1 MLADYREQ
9 GINGLSKYTMEMK
22 SDSGSGLRTDLTGFR
37 KSSPITPVIFD
48 WISSTYC
55 NSKIIFQ
62 VRTSRQEAQEITNVI
77 QQTIGI
83 VEKRK
88 EEEISR
94 KISLQRLTD
103 DDDLDSGDELE
114 KELMKDRER

>member
-1 MLADYREQ
+1 M
-9 GINGLSKYTMEMK
+9 
-22 SDSGSGLRTDLTGFR
+22 
-37 KSSPITPVIFD
+37 
-48 WISSTYC
+48 
-55 NSKIIFQ
+55 
-62 VRTSRQEAQEITNVI
+62 RTSRQEAQEITNVI

>member
-1 MLADYREQ
+1 M
-9 GINGLSKYTMEMK
+9 
-22 SDSGSGLRTDLTGFR
+22 
-37 KSSPITPVIFD
+37 
-48 WISSTYC
+48 
-55 NSKIIFQ
+55 
-62 VRTSRQEAQEITNVI
+62 RTSRQEAQEITNVI

-103 DDDLDSGDELE
+103 DDDLDSGDELD
-114 KELMKDRER
+114 KELMKGRER

>member
-1 MLADYREQ
+1 M
-9 GINGLSKYTMEMK
+9 
-22 SDSGSGLRTDLTGFR
+22 
-37 KSSPITPVIFD
+37 
-48 WISSTYC
+48 
-55 NSKIIFQ
+55 
-62 VRTSRQEAQEITNVI
+62 RTSRQEAQEITNVI

-114 KELMKDRER
+114 KELMKGRER

>member
-1 MLADYREQ
+1 M
-9 GINGLSKYTMEMK
+9 
-22 SDSGSGLRTDLTGFR
+22 
-37 KSSPITPVIFD
+37 
-48 WISSTYC
+48 
-55 NSKIIFQ
+55 
-62 VRTSRQEAQEITNVI
+62 RTSRQEAEEITNVI

-88 EEEISR
+88 EEETSR